1 MAPRVVLVREETEPL
16 SGANLVSL
24 RSFAAED
31 GQTDLVASA
40 AIHSSASRE
49 RLEAE
54 IESQIAGLM
63 PFSAGLLERQSNPQP
78 RWDDE
83 DTLPDPPAGSGWPV
97 SSELRL
103 ATRQPVYSLERAGV
117 AALGSDGD
125 LLLGWRAGDAIAA
138 ELG

>member
-1 MAPRVVLVREETEPL
+1 VT
-16 SGANLVSL
+16 L
-24 RSFAAED
+24 RSFAAAD
-31 GQTDLVASA
+31 GQTDLVAA
-40 AIHSSASRE
+40 AAVHSSARRQ

-54 IESQIAGLM
+54 IESQIAGLL
-63 PFSAGLLERQSNPQP
+63 PFSAGLLERQSHPQP

-83 DTLPDPPAGSGWPV
+83 DTLPDPVPGSSWP
-97 SSELRL
+97 SPSELRL

-125 LLLGWRAGDAIAA
+125 LLLGWRAGDVISA